1 MHPSPTTSL
10 TPETLA
16 AFAVDLAQA
25 VRPIAQRWFRRP
37 LEVDSKADQSP
48 VTIADRE
55 IEQALRQRIA
65 ERFPQHGILG
75 EEFGLAHGE
84 AEYVWSIDPI
94 DGTRSFIS
102 GYPLWG
108 TLLALLHHGEPMLG
122 VIDVPMLNEC
132 WVGARSFGTRL
143 NGQPCHTGTREQ
155 LADATLYAT
164 TPDIFNPA
172 ELAVFDALSHR
183 VGMRR
188 FGGDCYSYA
197 LLASGHVDLVM
208 EAGLQAYDYLALAP
222 VIEGAGGVI
231 TDWQGRALTMRSGS
245 QVLAAANLE
254 LHRQALDAIRAA
266 SPG

>member
-1 MHPSPTTSL
+1 MHPSPTTSP
-10 TPETLA
+10 TPEALA
-16 AFAVDLAQA
+16 AFAVELAQA
-25 VRPIAQRWFRRP
+25 VRPISRRWFRHP
-37 LEVDSKADQSP
+37 LEIESKADLSP

-65 ERFPQHGILG
+65 ERFPLHGILG

-108 TLLALLHHGEPMLG
+108 TLLALLHHGVPVLG
-122 VIDVPMLNEC
+122 VIDVPVLNEC
-132 WVGARSFGTRL
+132 WVGVRGLGTHL
-143 NGQPCHTGTREQ
+143 NGEPCHTGARGN
-155 LADATLYAT
+155 LSDATLYAT
-164 TPDIFNPA
+164 TPDIFDAA
-172 ELAVFDALSHR
+172 ELAVFDALSRR

-197 LLASGHVDLVM
+197 LLAAGHVDLVM
-208 EAGLQAYDYLALAP
+208 EAGLQPYDYLALAP

-231 TDWQGRALTMRSGS
+231 TDWQGRALTLSSGS
-245 QVLAAANLE
+245 RVLAAANPE
-254 LHRQALDAIRAA
+254 LHRQALDVIRAA
-266 SPG
+266 PPG